1 MKRVFVLLGLIA
13 TVALFACERR
23 GRNGTSDT
31 GTILVGYYG
40 DLTGRTSNF
49 GQSTK
54 NGVEMAVAEI
64 NKTGGINGRV
74 IRILSEDDEGRPE
87 KAATVVTKLIDQDR
101 VIALIGENTSG
112 NTLAAAPKAQAS
124 HVPMVSPAATT
135 PAVTQVGDYIFRVCF
150 IDPFQGAVMAKFAA
164 NTLKAKTAAIMLDFN
179 SPYSRG
185 LTEFFE
191 RSFAQLGGKVV
202 GKQSYTQGDRDY
214 KGQLTAIRA
223 LNPDVIYVP
232 GYYGEVGVI
241 AKQAQQL
248 GMKAPLL
255 GGDGWD
261 ATQLWEL
268 GGDALNG
275 DFISNHY
282 SVDDPSP
289 LIQNF
294 VKDYKAR
301 YGNVPDALAA
311 LGYDATKLLADALK
325 RAGTTTGSRLRD
337 AIAET
342 KNFAGVTGSITID
355 SERNAVKPA
364 VVLKLEDRKYVYQET
379 IYPEGTEPAKNST
392 DSSKSK

>member
-1 MKRVFVLLGLIA
+1 
-13 TVALFACERR
+13 
-23 GRNGTSDT
+23 
-31 GTILVGYYG
+31 
-40 DLTGRTSNF
+40 
-49 GQSTK
+49 
-54 NGVEMAVAEI
+54 
-64 NKTGGINGRV
+64 
-74 IRILSEDDEGRPE
+74 
-87 KAATVVTKLIDQDR
+87 
-101 VIALIGENTSG
+101 
-112 NTLAAAPKAQAS
+112 
-124 HVPMVSPAATT
+124 
-135 PAVTQVGDYIFRVCF
+135 
-150 IDPFQGAVMAKFAA
+150 MAKFAA

-379 IYPEGTEPAKNST
+379 IYPEGTEPAKNPT